1 MSDKNQSQ
9 DADAGVFSSLGFIT
23 RMLHDALA
31 ELGLDKKLESAV
43 HSIPDAR
50 QRLEYIAR
58 ISTES
63 AEKVIARVEQ
73 GKAEQARLT
82 ARAAEAEEALKKDP
96 VAAVAKGGVL
106 EFIEDVRRTCTNTDD
121 AFTEI
126 LTAQSFHDLS
136 GQVIQRVTKL
146 ATDLET
152 ELIKLL
158 VEITP
163 EDQRE
168 KIAASELS
176 GPVVD
181 AGDDSVVTSQDQVDN
196 LLESLGF

>member
-1 MSDKNQSQ
+1 M
-9 DADAGVFSSLGFIT
+9 GFIT

-50 QRLEYIAR
+50 QRLEYISR

-73 GKAEQARLT
+73 GKAEQANL
-82 ARAAEAEEALKKDP
+82 AIRANEAELALKKDP
-96 VAAVAKGGVL
+96 VAAVVNGGVL
-106 EFIEDVRRTCTNTDD
+106 DFIEEVRRSCVNTDD

-136 GQVIQRVTKL
+136 GQVIQRVTTL

-152 ELIKLL
+152 ELVKLL

-163 EDQRE
+163 EDQRD
-168 KIAASELS
+168 KVMTSELA

-181 AGDDSVVTSQDQVDN
+181 AKDDSVVTSQDQVDN